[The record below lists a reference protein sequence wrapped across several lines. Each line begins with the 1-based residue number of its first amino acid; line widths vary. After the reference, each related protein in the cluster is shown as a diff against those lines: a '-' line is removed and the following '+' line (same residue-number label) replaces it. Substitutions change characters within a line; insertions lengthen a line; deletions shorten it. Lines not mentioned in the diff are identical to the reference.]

1 MDEETWEKD
10 FDILA
15 LELGLD
21 GEQMDELRDFVRK
34 ITIKKKG
41 GDIMNKKTYEA
52 LKRIMEV
59 VLNELPSWS
68 DKGETI
74 REDTEQVFDWINEIA
89 KEIE

>member
-1 MDEETWEKD
+1 MNKETWEKD

-52 LKRIMEV
+52 LKRIINGTVKNEDIEFEDIEKVVSWIDEV
-59 VLNELPSWS
+59 
-68 DKGETI
+68 
-74 REDTEQVFDWINEIA
+74 A

>member
-52 LKRIMEV
+52 LKRIINGTVKNEDIEFEDIEKVVSWIDEV
-59 VLNELPSWS
+59 S
-68 DKGETI
+68 
-74 REDTEQVFDWINEIA
+74 